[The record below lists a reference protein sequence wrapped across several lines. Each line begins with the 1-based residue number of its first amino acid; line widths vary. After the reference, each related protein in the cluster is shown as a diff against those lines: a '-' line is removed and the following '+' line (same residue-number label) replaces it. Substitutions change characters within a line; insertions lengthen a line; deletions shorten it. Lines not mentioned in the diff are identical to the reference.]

1 MLAAWQLEVEVEEEA
16 EEVELWAATKPAEAR
31 TAAATEKRI
40 VADVSWCGEVEV
52 EKLEAECGGIKG
64 RLL

>member
-1 MLAAWQLEVEVEEEA
+1 MEEEA

-40 VADVSWCGEVEV
+40 GADVSWCGEVEV
-52 EKLEAECGGIKG
+52 EKLGAECGGIKG